1 MSKKN
6 NILTAPV
13 VSKAL
18 RAGDLCILQDGGSLT
33 LEVTGK
39 NQGKWLYRGRKQGSR
54 TLIKLICGYA
64 PETGLSEARSK
75 RDEYK
80 LLLKQGINPNQ
91 QKKQAQEKN
100 KLANEQIKKTFHF
113 VAKEYLATR
122 QDITPKTMQ
131 GDTNRLVNHAGPIL
145 DLPISD
151 IRRKDHLKPLID
163 ALLQNKSMEQAKRVA
178 GLLGRIFRY
187 AVDCGYID
195 SSPAER
201 LSSLLPRKTGEK
213 NHHAAQTSEGSC
225 RILFSKIWEYA
236 EDNRSGPFVTGAIKI
251 ACYVPLRCSNLRGAK
266 WEDVDLEEGI
276 WRFPK
281 TKNGRAYDLPISRQV
296 KEILSYLHKFTNEDI
311 PFCFPGTTKSGYI
324 SDGSLIKYLRN
335 SGITKE
341 EQSLHGFRSTFQ
353 SIALEHGIPKVL
365 TERILFHVAGGA
377 TEQAYNRTTYLG
389 PTKAVMQWWAD
400 AVDAM
405 CDGKQLPD
413 IPEILRLGGAY
424 Q

>member
-1 MSKKN
+1 M
-6 NILTAPV
+6 
-13 VSKAL
+13 
-18 RAGDLCILQDGGSLT
+18 
-33 LEVTGK
+33 
-39 NQGKWLYRGRKQGSR
+39 
-54 TLIKLICGYA
+54 
-64 PETGLSEARSK
+64 
-75 RDEYK
+75 
-80 LLLKQGINPNQ
+80 
-91 QKKQAQEKN
+91 
-100 KLANEQIKKTFHF
+100 
-113 VAKEYLATR
+113 ATR

-131 GDTNRLVNHAGPIL
+131 GDTNRLVNHAESIL

-163 ALLQNKSMEQAKRVA
+163 LPLQNKSLEQAKRVA
-178 GLLGRIFRY
+178 GLLSRIFQY

-195 SSPAER
+195 SSPDER
-201 LSSLLPRKTGEK
+201 LSSLLPRQMGEK
-213 NHHAAQTSEGSC
+213 NHHAAQTTEGSC
-225 RILFSKIWEYA
+225 RTLFSKIWEYA
-236 EDNRSGPFVTGAIKI
+236 EAKQSGPFVTGAMKI

-276 WRFPK
+276 WHFPR
-281 TKNGRAYDLPISRQV
+281 TKNGRSYDLPISRQV
-296 KEILSYLHKFTNEDI
+296 KEILSHLRKYSNEDI
-311 PFCFPGTTKSGYI
+311 PFCFPGTTKSGHI

-405 CDGKQLPD
+405 RDGKQLPD
-413 IPEILRLGGAY
+413 IPEIVRLGGAY

>member
-1 MSKKN
+1 MSKKF

-18 RAGDLCILQDGGSLT
+18 RAGNPCILQDGGSLT

-64 PETGLSEARSK
+64 PETGLSEARNK

-91 QKKQAQEKN
+91 QKRQEK
-100 KLANEQIKKTFHF
+100 EEIKRLEDLDKNTFRI

-131 GDTNRLVNHAGPIL
+131 GDTNRLVNHAGSIL

-151 IRRKDHLKPLID
+151 IRRKDHLKPLVD
-163 ALLQNKSMEQAKRVA
+163 VLLQNKSLEQAKRVS
-178 GLLGRIFRY
+178 GLLSRIFRY
-187 AVDCGYID
+187 AVDCGYIE

-201 LSSLLPRKTGEK
+201 LSSLLPRQTGEK
-213 NHHAAQTSEGSC
+213 NHHAAQTTEGACST
-225 RILFSKIWEYA
+225 LFSKIWEYA
-236 EDNRSGPFVTGAIKI
+236 EANRSGPFVTGAMKI

-276 WRFPK
+276 WHFPR
-281 TKNGRAYDLPISRQV
+281 TKNGRSYDLPISRQV
-296 KEILSYLHKFTNEDI
+296 KEILSHLRKYSNEDI
-311 PFCFPGTTKSGYI
+311 PFCFPGTTKSGHI

-405 CDGKQLPD
+405 RDGKQLPD

>member
-1 MSKKN
+1 MAVS
-6 NILTAPV
+6 NILKASA

-18 RAGDLCILQDGGSLT
+18 RDGLPCVLKDGGSLS
-33 LEVTGK
+33 LKVTGK
-39 NQGKWLYRGRKQGSR
+39 NQGTWIYKGRKKGSR
-54 TLIKLICGYA
+54 TIVELICGYS
-64 PETGLSEARSK
+64 PDTGLSEARAK

-91 QKKQAQEKN
+91 QKRQEKEESKRLEESAKN
-100 KLANEQIKKTFHF
+100 SFRV

-122 QDITPKTMQ
+122 TDMTAKTLQ
-131 GDTNRLVNHAGPIL
+131 GDENRLLNHAGPIL
-145 DLPISD
+145 DLPMAD
-151 IRRKDHLKPLID
+151 IRRRDHLKPLID
-163 ALLQNKSMEQAKRVA
+163 ALLQNKSFEQAKRVA
-178 GLLGRIFRY
+178 GLLGRVFRY

-201 LSSLLPRKTGEK
+201 LSNLLPRQTGER
-213 NHHAAQTSEGSC
+213 NHHAAQTTEDAC
-225 RILFSKIWEYA
+225 RELFSKIWEYA
-236 EDNRSGPFVTGAIKI
+236 EGNRSGPYVVSAMKI
-251 ACYVPLRCSNLRGAK
+251 ACYVPIRCSNLREAK
-266 WEDVDLEEGI
+266 WEDVDLEAGI
-276 WRFPK
+276 WHFPR
-281 TKNGRAYDLPISRQV
+281 TKNGRAYDLPISSQV
-296 KEILSYLHKFTNEDI
+296 KEILSHLRKYMNEDI
-311 PFCFPGTTKSGYI
+311 PFCFPGTTKSGHI
-324 SDGSLIKYLRN
+324 SDGSLIQFLRK
-335 SGITKE
+335 SGIPKE

-353 SIALEHGIPKVL
+353 SIALENGIPKVL

-405 CDGKQLPD
+405 RDGKQLPV

>member
-1 MSKKN
+1 MSKKF

-18 RAGDLCILQDGGSLT
+18 RAGNPCILQDGGSLT

-64 PETGLSEARSK
+64 PETGLSEARNK

-91 QKKQAQEKN
+91 QKRQEK
-100 KLANEQIKKTFHF
+100 EEIKRLEDLDKNTFRI

-131 GDTNRLVNHAGPIL
+131 GDTNRLVNHAGSIL

-151 IRRKDHLKPLID
+151 IRRKDHLKPLVD
-163 ALLQNKSMEQAKRVA
+163 VLLQNKSLEQAKRVS
-178 GLLGRIFRY
+178 GLLSRIFRY
-187 AVDCGYID
+187 AVDCGYIE

-201 LSSLLPRKTGEK
+201 LSSLLPRQTGEK
-213 NHHAAQTSEGSC
+213 NHHAAQTTEVSC
-225 RILFSKIWEYA
+225 STLFSKIWEYA
-236 EDNRSGPFVTGAIKI
+236 EANRSGPFVTGAMKI

-276 WRFPK
+276 WHFPR
-281 TKNGRAYDLPISRQV
+281 TKNGRSYDLPISRQV
-296 KEILSYLHKFTNEDI
+296 KEILSHLRKYSNEDI
-311 PFCFPGTTKSGYI
+311 PFCFPGTTKSGHI

-405 CDGKQLPD
+405 RDGKQLPD

>member
-1 MSKKN
+1 MSKKLN
-6 NILTAPV
+6 SLTAPV

-18 RAGDLCILQDGGSLT
+18 RAGNPCTLQDGGSLV
-33 LEVTGK
+33 LVVTGK
-39 NQGKWLYRGRKQGSR
+39 NQGKWLYKGRKQGSR

-91 QKKQAQEKN
+91 QKRQEKEEV
-100 KLANEQIKKTFHF
+100 KRLEELAKNSFR
-113 VAKEYLATR
+113 VVVKEYLATR
-122 QDITPKTMQ
+122 TDMTARTLQD
-131 GDTNRLVNHAGPIL
+131 DENRLLKHAGPIL
-145 DLPISD
+145 ELPIAD
-151 IRRKDHLKPLID
+151 IRRREHLKPLID
-163 ALLQNKSMEQAKRVA
+163 TLLQNRSFEQAKRVA
-178 GLLGRIFRY
+178 GLLGRVFRY
-187 AVDCGYID
+187 AVNCGYID

-201 LSSLLPRKTGEK
+201 LSSLLPRQTGER
-213 NHHAAQTSEGSC
+213 NHHAAQTTAGAC
-225 RILFSKIWEYA
+225 GAMFSKIWEYA
-236 EDNRSGPFVTGAIKI
+236 EANRRGPFVVGAMKI
-251 ACYVPLRCSNLRGAK
+251 ACYVPIRCSNLREAK
-266 WEDVDLEEGI
+266 WEDVDLEEDI
-276 WRFPK
+276 WHFPR
-281 TKNGRAYDLPISRQV
+281 TKNGRAYELPISRQV
-296 KEILSYLHKFTNEDI
+296 KEILSHLRKYTNEDI
-311 PFCFPGTTKSGYI
+311 PFCFPGTNKSGHI
-324 SDGSLIKYLRN
+324 SDGSLIQFLRK
-335 SGITKE
+335 SGIPKE

-405 CDGKQLPD
+405 RDGKQMPE